1 MKELLAE
8 TAVRAARYVAA
19 IGDRKVS
26 PNAEQIARLDALGG
40 PLPENPCAP
49 GEVLALLDDLGSP
62 ATVATSGGRYFGFVI
77 GGTLPA
83 ALAANWLASAW
94 DQNAAMQVMSPVAAK
109 VEDIVSQWTL
119 DLLGTCLRPAVSA
132 SSPAP
137 RWRTSQAWPQ
147 RARPCFSGSAGMSK
161 KTACSELLRFA
172 SSSARKFTSPCSKHS
187 TCWASAAPA

>member
-1 MKELLAE
+1 MKELLVE
-8 TAVRAARYVAA
+8 TAVRAARYLAA
-19 IGDRKVS
+19 IGGRKVS

-49 GEVLALLDDLGSP
+49 SEVLPLLDDLGSP

-94 DQNAAMQVMSPVAAK
+94 DQNAAMQVMSPIAAK

-119 DLLGTCLRPAVSA
+119 DLLGLPPSSGVGFVTCTTMAN
-132 SSPAP
+132 
-137 RWRTSQAWPQ
+137 
-147 RARPCFSGSAGMSK
+147 FSGLAAARSALLQRVGWNVEEDGMFE
-161 KTACSELLRFA
+161 APRFA

-187 TCWASAAPA
+187 TCSASAAPA